1 MQDERFSLTNKVYG
15 QYFQL
20 YFQRLTLVAGPL
32 LAQAQKQWPG
42 VPGAFLSLAPR
53 PRSCHFGSPRRQQ
66 QRAASRAAH
75 RARAGLR
82 ACATVFPPRK
92 P

>member
-1 MQDERFSLTNKVYG
+1 MYG

-32 LAQAQKQWPG
+32 LAQAKKQWPG
-42 VPGAFLSLAPR
+42 IPGAFLSLAPR
-53 PRSCHFGSPRRQQ
+53 PRSRRFGAPRRQP

-82 ACATVFPPRK
+82 GCATRFPPRK